1 MLLIEEVQSDWHQA
15 GRKGGYKGKGILK
28 ELPDNY
34 FVQEIKTID
43 GDTMYVV
50 RNVDNPSVV
59 INKDYNRQ
67 SAINGVVNEL
77 NASSASGVPDAPF
90 KDTWHQ
96 VALKRALKYA
106 ADNGYERVGLTTG
119 KQQIDRYS
127 NELRQNVS
135 EINFQTGQ
143 KLTTGETAELQA
155 YRQQKTP
162 MTGSERQRYEY
173 LSDNE
178 GEYVGKGQ
186 TKIRAYN
193 GSKSTFTGTV
203 ADGKFIDGPGVG
215 KTVEEVLGKTM
226 AKQIAEQRTGNIRG
240 DDLTIG
246 GEGMKAY
253 YDEIYPAFLDKQ
265 SKKWNAK
272 TGETTIKTGNSY
284 AQTKGIPGSAPVRYI
299 DITPEMK
306 GALAQGQPLHGLI
319 PAIPVA
325 GFGVEG
331 MNRQQNSLAPPTNN
345 ALFLSGAGP

>member
-1 MLLIEEVQSDWHQA
+1 LASKQN
-15 GRKGGYKGKGILK
+15 
-28 ELPDNY
+28 PD
-34 FVQEIKTID
+34 
-43 GDTMYVV
+43 
-50 RNVDNPSVV
+50 
-59 INKDYNRQ
+59 
-67 SAINGVVNEL
+67 A
-77 NASSASGVPDAPF
+77 VPDAPF
-90 KDTWHQ
+90 KDNWYQ
-96 VALKRALKYA
+96 LALKRVLKYA

-119 KQQIDRYS
+119 KQQIDRFS
-127 NELRQNVS
+127 NAMRQNVD
-135 EINFQTGQ
+135 EITFQTGQ

-215 KTVEEVLGKTM
+215 KTVEEVLGKSM
-226 AKQIAEQRTGNIRG
+226 AKQIAEQKTGNIRG

-272 TGETTIKTGNSY
+272 TGETTIGKKGTTEKAGVNY
-284 AQTKGIPGSAPVRYI
+284 YQTPDTSAKVRYI

-319 PAIPVA
+319 PAIPAA

-331 MNRQQNSLAPPTNN
+331 MNRQQNSLAPPTSN